1 MCVYVLIVWLFDWLI
16 AWLVDWLI
24 DWLSDWVIEW
34 LSEWASDWPIDWLV
48 DWMNGWLLDWLI
60 ELVFLLLLRILAPR
74 LMNPNSA
81 CDANMNVD
89 HQGGATVSNGS
100 FIVIITN
107 VSSVIMWPKKYSK
120 SVFVKPT
127 QKWTCGTVYIYI
139 YIITWEFFIY
149 WCDYLFTFVSA
160 CTGAEVSKIG
170 DNCKKSMAY
179 RKVFAMQ
186 KQWIVEVVRCTNAWA
201 NGGWYAMKETM
212 HNWPNEP
219 INPWINECVN

>member
-1 MCVYVLIVWLFDWLI
+1 MCVCVYVLIVWLFDWLI

-127 QKWTCGTVYIYI
+127 QKWTCGTVYIYNYMGVFYLLVWLLI
-139 YIITWEFFIY
+139 YLCFG
-149 WCDYLFTFVSA
+149 LH
-160 CTGAEVSKIG
+160 
-170 DNCKKSMAY
+170 
-179 RKVFAMQ
+179 R
-186 KQWIVEVVRCTNAWA
+186 
-201 NGGWYAMKETM
+201 GGSFE
-212 HNWPNEP
+212 NRR
-219 INPWINECVN
+219 